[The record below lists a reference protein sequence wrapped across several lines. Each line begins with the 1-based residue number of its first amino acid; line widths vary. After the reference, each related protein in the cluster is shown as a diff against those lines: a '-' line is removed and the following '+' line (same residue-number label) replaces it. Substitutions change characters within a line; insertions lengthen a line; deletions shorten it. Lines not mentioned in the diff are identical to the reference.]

1 MAATMLFPDGVVFD
15 ISGDAQ
21 LVATHGD
28 LIVYRGDPTTT
39 TTTTTS
45 SGGA

>member
-1 MAATMLFPDGVVFD
+1 MLFPNGLACDT
-15 ISGDAQ
+15 SGDSQ